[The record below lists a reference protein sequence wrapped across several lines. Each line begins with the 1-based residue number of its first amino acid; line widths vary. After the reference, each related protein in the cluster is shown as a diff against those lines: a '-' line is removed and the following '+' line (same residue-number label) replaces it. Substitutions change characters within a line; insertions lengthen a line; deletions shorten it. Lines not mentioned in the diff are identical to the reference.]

1 MTALLHRLRAQL
13 QTLLLAV
20 LLPVL
25 ASTPAGAAT
34 VEDWL
39 RATGPAQAHAQLQR
53 LGEQHACWKVLGLL
67 WQQPELIAPAARAMG
82 INTTEQAAQLA
93 QALADTLGQ
102 VRCDVLA
109 RLADPQPLP
118 AGDHIGTMRRTN
130 WADVRAAI
138 KAQTLSDGIGW
149 FGSDTTFAL
158 PSRQQLEYIAAVQ
171 PMRQLQWRDTL
182 MDCDDFVQGF
192 RGWLARHGL
201 GNLAIGYASVS
212 YYAGSAKLGQHA
224 VAVSMDDTGRVW
236 FIDPQTTGL
245 HDPIAS
251 RLGGFVQATRALVT
265 FVMH

>member
-1 MTALLHRLRAQL
+1 MKRILALLALC
-13 QTLLLAV
+13 
-20 LLPVL
+20 
-25 ASTPAGAAT
+25 ASFAAPAAS
-34 VEDWL
+34 VDDWL
-39 RATGPAQAHAQLQR
+39 RTTGTGPAHAQLQR
-53 LGEQHACWKVLGLL
+53 LGEDHACWKVLGLL
-67 WQQPELIAPAARAMG
+67 WQQPEQIAPAARAMG

-102 VRCDVLA
+102 VRCEVLA
-109 RLADPQPLP
+109 RLANPAPLP
-118 AGDHIGTMRRTN
+118 VGDHIGTMRRTN

-149 FGSDTTFAL
+149 YGSDATFAL
-158 PSRQQLEYIAAVQ
+158 PSRAQLEYIAAVQ
-171 PMRQLQWRDTL
+171 PMRHLQWRETQ

-192 RGWLARHGL
+192 RGWLARNGL

-212 YYAGSAKLGQHA
+212 YYSGAVKLGQHA

-245 HDPIAS
+245 HDPITS
-251 RLGGFVQATRALVT
+251 RLGGFTLATRGQVV